1 MLYYTKKFKTPIQK
15 MKEAAVFWSSNVT
28 INPKI
33 QFFQLL
39 QIHFKNQQFHAVAI
53 KILRKERKKIY
64 IYKYIYI
71 TYSYETMPEDG
82 KIMIN

>member
-33 QFFQLL
+33 QVFVTINPKNSSFSAFTNTFQ
-39 QIHFKNQQFHAVAI
+39 KSAI
-53 KILRKERKKIY
+53 PCCCYQNSSQRKKKNIY
-64 IYKYIYI
+64 I
-71 TYSYETMPEDG
+71 
-82 KIMIN
+82 